1 MTEIDDQLNQEFNKS
16 IINLEDFLKN
26 FSEDINSLQIDKNEL
41 NSLSSLISDLQST
54 IENLS
59 DYSTVEE
66 E

>member
-26 FSEDINSLQIDKNEL
+26 FSEGINNLQIDKNEL

-59 DYSTVEE
+59 GYSTVEE

>member
-1 MTEIDDQLNQEFNKS
+1 MTDIDNQLNKEFNKS
-16 IINLEDFLKN
+16 IINLENFLKN
-26 FSEDINSLQIDKNEL
+26 FSEDINNLQIDKNEL

-59 DYSTVEE
+59 GYSTVEE